1 MTLKRTLAISTC
13 WNSSRH
19 EDGLT
24 MIEEL
29 ASLGFDHVELG
40 HGIRF
45 SLWDG
50 ILKAREKGVAK
61 IVSLHNFCPLP
72 LGFTRPNPNCY
83 EFSDHRA
90 RVRNRAVRCTKETI
104 QYAAEL
110 DANRVVL
117 HLGSTGQPIASPF
130 LEKDLAQGKFGSK
143 AFVKRKLK
151 AITDHEARHER
162 TWGRVKPVLDEL
174 VPFAKEYGVRLGC
187 ECREEIEEFP
197 MESRFAEIM
206 DLYPEETLGY
216 WHDFGHAARKAA
228 LGFID
233 HETHFKRYASR
244 LIGCHVH
251 DFKYPNRDHR
261 PLGVGV
267 IPFERMWPYLPEG
280 LIPTLEL
287 SPRLSEEEV
296 LSCLTWWKK
305 NGPDQ

>member
-1 MTLKRTLAISTC
+1 M
-13 WNSSRH
+13 
-19 EDGLT
+19 
-24 MIEEL
+24 EEL

-50 ILKAREKGVAK
+50 ILKAREKGIVK

-72 LGFTRPNPNCY
+72 MGFTKPNPNCY

-90 RVRNRAVRCTKETI
+90 NIRQRAVKCTKETI
-104 QYAAEL
+104 KYADEL
-110 DANRVVL
+110 DARRVVL
-117 HLGSTGQPIASPF
+117 HLGSTGQPISSPY
-130 LEKDLAQGKFGSK
+130 LEKDLAHGKIGSRS
-143 AFVKRKLK
+143 FVRKKLK
-151 AITDHEARHER
+151 AITDHEARYQR
-162 TWGRVKPVLDEL
+162 TWDRVRPVLDEL
-174 VPFAKEYGVRLGC
+174 VPFAAGHRVQLGC

-197 MESRFAEIM
+197 IEHGFEDILA
-206 DLYPEETLGY
+206 LYPAETLGY

-233 HETHFKRYASR
+233 HETHFKKYAPR

-261 PLGVGV
+261 PLGTGV
-267 IPFERMWPYLPEG
+267 IPFDRLWPYLPEKM
-280 LIPTLEL
+280 IPTLEL

-296 LSCLTWWKK
+296 KSCLKWWKQ